1 MKNKEKEIYLEQK
14 SNTFLCL
21 VISLILIIGMTFKTF
36 YNNESIEML
45 IILIMPIL
53 FLNATFFT
61 LINILKNTFIEK
73 TIFNLKNKRQ
83 INNLTYILMIFIL
96 SIILIIYKDT
106 TTINNLYCLVLI
118 GINFLYSS
126 LIIKKIFD
134 YEMENKKQI

>member
-21 VISLILIIGMTFKTF
+21 VICLILIIGMTFKTF

-45 IILIMPIL
+45 IILIIPIL

-73 TIFNLKNKRQ
+73 TVFNLKNKRQ

-106 TTINNLYCLVLI
+106 TAINNLYCLVLI

-134 YEMENKKQI
+134 YEMENKK

>member
-1 MKNKEKEIYLEQK
+1 MNNKEKEIYLEQK

-45 IILIMPIL
+45 ILLIMPIL

-134 YEMENKKQI
+134 YEMENKK

>member
-45 IILIMPIL
+45 ILLIMPIL

-134 YEMENKKQI
+134 YEMENKK

>member
-45 IILIMPIL
+45 IILIIPIL

-134 YEMENKKQI
+134 YEMENKK